1 MELSGIVAVVRA
13 EVLADVERALRELGV
28 IGISVSKTKGYGEY
42 QNFFSKDW
50 MTDAARLEI
59 FTASSKVAAIT
70 DAIIRTAHT
79 GSPGDG
85 VVVVYPVQKFFSIR
99 LQTEAMPD
107 AGQG

>member
-13 EVLADVERALRELGV
+13 EVLADVERVLRELGV
-28 IGISVSKTKGYGEY
+28 TGISVSKTKGYGEY

-59 FTASSKVAAIT
+59 FTTNGRVEAIA
-70 DAIIRTAHT
+70 DAIVRTAHT

-85 VVVVYPVQKFFSIR
+85 IVVVYPVQKFFNIR
-99 LQTEAMPD
+99 LQSEAIPD
-107 AGQG
+107 AG